1 VHPTFDSDRTV
12 GDSVLEAR
20 IESLA
25 AWINDVE
32 ARVRTTE
39 LATADEASAK
49 ELRRALETIANHDP
63 DLGAKLDDKVAVVT
77 ERLETLSA
85 ALASTA
91 SALAAKDGEIAE
103 LQRRVEEQDK
113 RLELL
118 ATGRPASG
126 GDRDD
131 LRRAL
136 AELSARVEAI
146 TEGDAARRRD
156 LEELAARFSSSDE
169 HLGSLTD
176 DLQRRLEEVASE
188 TRAPVDE
195 RFDALDTRLAALELS
210 ANAAQ
215 DTYAEV
221 AQSRTQLEGLRMRL
235 AAAERELAALSGS
248 QRMVDRFDDVA
259 RRLAAVEPV
268 LERTG
273 LGYAPALE
281 TGRSGAELRALEL
294 RLERAEATE
303 RETRIEFLT
312 HLERLAQ
319 RIEQQLGSL
328 REPEDA
334 ATAPEAAAGGAQVV
348 PLHDGERASSS

>member
-1 VHPTFDSDRTV
+1 VHPSFDKDRPV
-12 GDSVLEAR
+12 GDDVLEAR

-25 AWINDVE
+25 AWINEIE

-39 LATADEASAK
+39 LATADEASTK
-49 ELRRALETIANHDP
+49 ELRRALEIVANHDP
-63 DLGAKLDDKVAVVT
+63 DLEQKLGDRVAVVS
-77 ERLETLSA
+77 ERLETLSS

-103 LQRRVEEQDK
+103 LQRRLEEQEK
-113 RLELL
+113 HVELL
-118 ATGRPASG
+118 ATGRPAGG

-131 LRRAL
+131 LRRAI
-136 AELSARVEAI
+136 AELSSRVEAI

-156 LEELAARFSSSDE
+156 LEELAARFSSSGE
-169 HLGSLTD
+169 HLGTLAD
-176 DLQRRLEEVASE
+176 DLQQRLEEIASE
-188 TRAPVDE
+188 TRVPADD
-195 RFDALDTRLAALELS
+195 RFGALDARLAALELAAS
-210 ANAAQ
+210 AAH
-215 DTYAEV
+215 DSHAEV

-248 QRMVDRFDDVA
+248 QRMVDRIDEVA
-259 RRLAAVEPV
+259 RRLAAVEPG
-268 LERTG
+268 LERAG
-273 LGYAPALE
+273 IAYAPVLD
-281 TGRSGAELRALEL
+281 TSRSGAELRALEL

-328 REPEDA
+328 RDPEDA
-334 ATAPEAAAGGAQVV
+334 ATIPEAVGGAQVV
-348 PLHDGERASSS
+348 ALHEAERSS